1 MNFIYNTTLRLI
13 ELILTLIAR
22 LSATFPNGG
31 KFRKFA
37 EGQLKLIEN
46 IETEI
51 HNTTNHLPTL
61 WIHASSLGEYG
72 VARPIIKQLRQQGK
86 YRIIITFFSSTG
98 YEALKWHHPDADH
111 VFYLPLDT
119 RRNVHR
125 FLDIVQPQKAIFII
139 SEYWVNYLSELKRR
153 NIPTYLISAVIT
165 SNAPFFKWYGGI
177 YRKSLKTFT
186 HFMVLNKQSEANLR
200 SLGFSNITVTGDP
213 LFDNAIAVAATPWS
227 NSIIKNFA
235 RQGDLFIAGS
245 ISDKKD
251 MELISTLANN
261 HRDTH
266 FIIVPHEISEE
277 VLNEIKFNLDGY
289 ALCYSECNESTD
301 FSDTQAL
308 IIDYLGDLAYLYR
321 YGKWAYVGG
330 GFTPYLHSIIEATV
344 YGLPVAFGPLIHR
357 KVTPNEL
364 IELNIGSVIRSS
376 RELEGWFATLKKNQT
391 GLETI
396 RKTAQEYTRQNSG
409 ATSHIVQLLLQV

>member
-1 MNFIYNTTLRLI
+1 
-13 ELILTLIAR
+13 
-22 LSATFPNGG
+22 
-31 KFRKFA
+31 
-37 EGQLKLIEN
+37 
-46 IETEI
+46 
-51 HNTTNHLPTL
+51 
-61 WIHASSLGEYG
+61 
-72 VARPIIKQLRQQGK
+72 
-86 YRIIITFFSSTG
+86 
-98 YEALKWHHPDADH
+98 
-111 VFYLPLDT
+111 
-119 RRNVHR
+119 
-125 FLDIVQPQKAIFII
+125 
-139 SEYWVNYLSELKRR
+139 
-153 NIPTYLISAVIT
+153 
-165 SNAPFFKWYGGI
+165 
-177 YRKSLKTFT
+177 
-186 HFMVLNKQSEANLR
+186 
-200 SLGFSNITVTGDP
+200 
-213 LFDNAIAVAATPWS
+213 
-227 NSIIKNFA
+227 
-235 RQGDLFIAGS
+235 
-245 ISDKKD
+245 

-376 RELEGWFATLKKNQT
+376 RELEGWFATLKK
-391 GLETI
+391 I
-396 RKTAQEYTRQNSG
+396 KPD
-409 ATSHIVQLLLQV
+409 